1 MEILSSTHFM
11 SEPLLNA
18 LAMCTRSESMMIRI
32 LTNIVVKVGNH
43 KFNFL
48 GI

>member
-11 SEPLLNA
+11 RETPLNA
-18 LAMCTRSESMMIRI
+18 LDMCTRSESIMIRTV
-32 LTNIVVKVGNH
+32 TNRVVKVGNH

>member
-18 LAMCTRSESMMIRI
+18 LAMMIRI